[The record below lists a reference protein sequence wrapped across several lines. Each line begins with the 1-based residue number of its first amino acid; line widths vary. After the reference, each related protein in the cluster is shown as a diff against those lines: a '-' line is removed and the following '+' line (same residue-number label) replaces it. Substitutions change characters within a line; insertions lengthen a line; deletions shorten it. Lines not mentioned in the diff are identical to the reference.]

1 MIKMAQPA
9 LAHAICPARK
19 THFAWI
25 PANPEAIKLFSKYAK
40 LKIEDGKVKDYKST
54 LRGSRNITLFEILT
68 VYHPC
73 LPTYST
79 ASTTLPMRLYRPPRR
94 LSFS

>member
-1 MIKMAQPA
+1 MAQAA
-9 LAHAICPARK
+9 LALAICLARK
-19 THFAWI
+19 PILTGFQQ
-25 PANPEAIKLFSKYAK
+25 NPGAIKLFSKYAK
-40 LKIEDGKVKDYKST
+40 LKIEDGKVKDHKST